1 MTATSLKADIQAQH
15 QEKDHLILKQSIRPS
30 HTNKESSQL
39 YKSEICSKRGT
50 FALLLSGKENA
61 QKDIRMCV
69 SFLLQ
74 HASSTEGGECELT
87 TFACL
92 YHYKC

>member
-1 MTATSLKADIQAQH
+1 MK
-15 QEKDHLILKQSIRPS
+15 
-30 HTNKESSQL
+30 N
-39 YKSEICSKRGT
+39 CSKHGT

-61 QKDIRMCV
+61 QKDIRMCIP
-69 SFLLQ
+69 FLFQ
-74 HASSTEGGECELT
+74 HTGSTEGECEVT